1 MVETTSIEEC
11 IAALHKGGV
20 IAYPTEGVWG
30 LGCDPRDE
38 AATLRLLALKQRE
51 VGKGLILIAADEAQL
66 APFVA
71 MDALASDQR
80 DAVRASWP
88 GPNTWIVP
96 ASANSPAWITGDH
109 DGIAVRVSAHPVVV
123 ALCEGFGGVSA
134 GRTAADG
141 RGSKPVPGP
150 LIHRQFYAALQYG
163 VANRESSG
171 HKHPNFAMA
180 CLPTCKEQARRG
192 TPPARAGASSSND
205 VWGRFRP
212 RHTGQPPFAIQ
223 TSGARQIITLYSRR
237 KSLDTNA

>member
-1 MVETTSIEEC
+1 MRRSDLQAHVIANLTLADA
-11 IAALHKGGV
+11 IAALRKGGV

-96 ASANSPAWITGDH
+96 ASIDAPAWITGDH
-109 DGIAVRVSAHPVVV
+109 DGIAVRVSAHPVVI
-123 ALCEGFGGVSA
+123 ALCDAFGGALVSTSANIATLPSPRTRTELDPRVAA
-134 GRTAADG
+134 GVDAVAPGETGGLLQATPIRDSRDG
-141 RGSKPVPGP
+141 R
-150 LIHRQFYAALQYG
+150 
-163 VANRESSG
+163 
-171 HKHPNFAMA
+171 
-180 CLPTCKEQARRG
+180 
-192 TPPARAGASSSND
+192 
-205 VWGRFRP
+205 
-212 RHTGQPPFAIQ
+212 
-223 TSGARQIITLYSRR
+223 
-237 KSLDTNA
+237 SLR